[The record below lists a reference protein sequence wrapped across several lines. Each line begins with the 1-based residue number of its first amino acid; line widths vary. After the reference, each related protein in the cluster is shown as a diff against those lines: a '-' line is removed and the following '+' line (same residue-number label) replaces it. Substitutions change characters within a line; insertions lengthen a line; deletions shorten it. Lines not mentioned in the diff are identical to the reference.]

1 MRVEFTFSDDLRR
14 RTPIARGKKFVLLS
28 TRYKQPALQWS
39 QWAKRRVEED
49 EGCPCFS
56 PNQDNVNLAMLDGR
70 DQASR
75 DGRWLQ
81 VFLWAAMA
89 AAFTDGRMVQL
100 LIPGLG
106 PSAMQLAERE
116 IDHQSNPEAH
126 ALKHALAACLPPY
139 TWHKRYP
146 L

>member
-1 MRVEFTFSDDLRR
+1 MAALGAF
-14 RTPIARGKKFVLLS
+14 ARGKKFVLLS

-56 PNQDNVNLAMLDGR
+56 PNQDNVNLGMIEGQ

-75 DGRWLQ
+75 DGRWLL

-116 IDHQSNPEAH
+116 I
-126 ALKHALAACLPPY
+126 ALMC
-139 TWHKRYP
+139 
-146 L
+146 